1 MFGQLLES
9 RARRARRTGGAAL
22 SVAAHTAIIGAAVA
36 LTAHEKLAPHI
47 PTEVVSLRLAP
58 PATPDLPR
66 TPVVHVPF
74 HVRGPSF
81 TTRIVDAPVVTAATL
96 PPIDAS
102 AGLSFALDLIAVG
115 RAGPS
120 GGGPVAT
127 LDVGGDESPQ
137 NGAWTGK
144 ELLMRI
150 VASAK
155 PRYPESLRQAGIG
168 GRVLVRF
175 TVDTLGRIDMG
186 TVQVLEAT
194 HDMFSRSVRDA
205 LPLFRFKPSEVGGR
219 RVRSLAEMPF
229 EFQVTR

>member
-22 SVAAHTAIIGAAVA
+22 SVAVHTAIIGAAVA
-36 LTAHEKLAPHI
+36 LTTHGKPDQRVPI
-47 PTEVVSLRLAP
+47 EVVTLRMIP
-58 PATPDLPR
+58 PVTPDLAR
-66 TPVVHVPF
+66 TPVVHVPL
-74 HVRGPSF
+74 HVRGPYF
-81 TTRIVDAPVVTAATL
+81 TMRTIDAPVVTPPSL
-96 PPIDAS
+96 PPIEAS
-102 AGLSFALDLIAVG
+102 AGLSLDSILIS
-115 RAGPS
+115 S
-120 GGGPVAT
+120 GGSGRGGVGPGSALGLV
-127 LDVGGDESPQ
+127 VDEPPSS
-137 NGAWTGK
+137 GAWTGK

-150 VASAK
+150 VSSAK

-186 TVQVLEAT
+186 TVQVLEST
-194 HDMFSRSVRDA
+194 HDMFARSVRDA
-205 LPLFRFKPSEVGGR
+205 LPLFRFKPSEVGGH

>member
-22 SVAAHTAIIGAAVA
+22 SVAVHTAIIGAAAA
-36 LTAHEKLAPHI
+36 LTAGGKPAKRV
-47 PTEVVSLRLAP
+47 PTEAITLRLAP
-58 PATPDLPR
+58 PVTPAVPR
-66 TPVVHVPF
+66 TPMMVVPLHV
-74 HVRGPSF
+74 HGGPSF
-81 TTRIVDAPVVTAATL
+81 TMRTIEAPRVTPPSL
-96 PPIDAS
+96 PPIETS
-102 AGLSFALDLIAVG
+102 TGLSLDSVLISSGRSGPGGGVG
-115 RAGPS
+115 RAIDIG
-120 GGGPVAT
+120 V
-127 LDVGGDESPQ
+127 DEHPR
-137 NGAWTGK
+137 GEAWTGK

-150 VASAK
+150 VSSAK

-168 GRVLVRF
+168 GRVVVRF

-186 TVQVLEAT
+186 TVQVLEST

-205 LPLFRFKPSEVGGR
+205 LPLFRFKPTEVGGS

>member
-22 SVAAHTAIIGAAVA
+22 SVAVHTAIIGAATA
-36 LTAHEKLAPHI
+36 LTAGGKPAQRTPV
-47 PTEVVSLRLAP
+47 EVVSLRLAP
-58 PATPDLPR
+58 PVTPDVPR
-66 TPVVHVPF
+66 TPMMVVPL

-81 TTRIVDAPVVTAATL
+81 TMRTIDVPTVTPVSL
-96 PPIDAS
+96 PPIEAS
-102 AGLSFALDLIAVG
+102 TGLSLDSILISSG
-115 RAGPS
+115 RPGP
-120 GGGPVAT
+120 GGNGS
-127 LDVGGDESPQ
+127 VGGLTLGIDEPPRSGP
-137 NGAWTGK
+137 WTGA

-150 VASAK
+150 VSSAK

-205 LPLFRFKPSEVGGR
+205 LPLFRFRPSEVGGH

-229 EFQVTR
+229 EFQVSR